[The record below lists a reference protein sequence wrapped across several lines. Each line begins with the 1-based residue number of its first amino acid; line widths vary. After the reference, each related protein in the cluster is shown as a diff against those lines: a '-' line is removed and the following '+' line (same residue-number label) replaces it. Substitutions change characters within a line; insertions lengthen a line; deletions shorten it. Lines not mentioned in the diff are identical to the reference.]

1 MEKIIV
7 LDVETTNSIDDPL
20 CYDIG
25 FIVADLQGKVYGRF
39 SYVVADV
46 FCNKQLMESAYFAD
60 KIPQYWADIK
70 NGARQLKTLYSIRK
84 IFREVCEMYNV
95 KKVFA
100 FNVRF
105 DYNALNTTQRFI
117 TCSKFRYYLPYGTEI
132 MDILKLAR
140 NVLKNNEDYRK
151 FCVEN
156 NYLTA
161 RGVNRYTAE
170 IVYRYWYD
178 KDFNEEHTG
187 LADVEIEYKI
197 LLKCL
202 ESIDVYEGKLW

>member
-1 MEKIIV
+1 MYIIV
-7 LDVETTNSIDDPL
+7 DKENPRIK
-20 CYDIG
+20 
-25 FIVADLQGKVYGRF
+25 VAAVNLII
-39 SYVVADV
+39 S
-46 FCNKQLMESAYFAD
+46 
-60 KIPQYWADIK
+60 
-70 NGARQLKTLYSIRK
+70 
-84 IFREVCEMYNV
+84 
-95 KKVFA
+95 
-100 FNVRF
+100 F

-170 IVYRYWYD
+170 ID
-178 KDFNEEHTG
+178 
-187 LADVEIEYKI
+187 
-197 LLKCL
+197 
-202 ESIDVYEGKLW
+202 